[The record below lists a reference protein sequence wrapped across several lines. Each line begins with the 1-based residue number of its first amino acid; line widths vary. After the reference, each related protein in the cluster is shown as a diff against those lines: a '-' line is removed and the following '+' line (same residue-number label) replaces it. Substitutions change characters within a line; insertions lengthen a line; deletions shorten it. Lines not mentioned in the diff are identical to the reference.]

1 MSGEGKRFSEGQ
13 KNFEKSLKKPLTTTP
28 RSDIINTKRGRTPHK
43 PERVLP
49 MKKATF
55 EAIKTALT
63 NFGFADADILAE
75 LDKEINK
82 GAEAKAKN
90 AEAYDAIH
98 DIVMGALTSAPAT
111 VAEIWEAIEDEVP
124 EGITKGKVQYALTH
138 LWGDEIVKVEGK
150 PNGYR
155 KAV

>member
-1 MSGEGKRFSEGQ
+1 
-13 KNFEKSLKKPLTTTP
+13 
-28 RSDIINTKRGRTPHK
+28 
-43 PERVLP
+43 

-63 NFGFADADILAE
+63 AFGYDNQDVMDE
-75 LDKEINK
+75 LTKEINK
-82 GAEAKAKN
+82 GAEQKAKN
-90 AEAYDAIH
+90 A
-98 DIVMGALTSAPAT
+98 
-111 VAEIWEAIEDEVP
+111 EAIEDEVP

>member
-1 MSGEGKRFSEGQ
+1 
-13 KNFEKSLKKPLTTTP
+13 
-28 RSDIINTKRGRTPHK
+28 
-43 PERVLP
+43 

-63 NFGFADADILAE
+63 NFGFADEEILAE

-98 DIVMGALTSAPAT
+98 DIVMSALSAVPVT
-111 VAEIWEAIEDEVP
+111 VAELWESIEDEVP

-138 LWGDEIVKVEGK
+138 LWQDEIVKIEGK
-150 PNGYR
+150 PNTYR
-155 KAV
+155 KA